1 MSGVFIHCFLVKLQ
15 YIIRRTE
22 PVLAF
27 KQSAKHERIMTSS
40 ITKFFFLILCR
51 KTKTK
56 VRRKENLLNILWKRK
71 VKTSEPPK
79 ARENAPTKSSL
90 LFVMHLIGLE
100 TCSSFLDQSQNW
112 FDTFDTPLKT
122 AQIRMANQNIGK
134 YYKDSMRTQV
144 KIKQTA

>member
-1 MSGVFIHCFLVKLQ
+1 MKLQ

-40 ITKFFFLILCR
+40 ITKFFSILCR

-56 VRRKENLLNILWKRK
+56 VNISNIQWKRK
-71 VKTSEPPK
+71 VKTNEPPK

-100 TCSSFLDQSQNW
+100 TCPSFLDQSQSW
-112 FDTFDTPLKT
+112 FDTSDTQLEI
-122 AQIRMANQNIGK
+122 AQIRMANQNIEK
-134 YYKDSMRTQV
+134 YHKDSMRTQD

>member
-1 MSGVFIHCFLVKLQ
+1 MFSYIKPCFLVNLQ
-15 YIIRRTE
+15 YVITWTE

-40 ITKFFFLILCR
+40 ITKFFSILCR

-56 VRRKENLLNILWKRK
+56 VRRKENTSNIQWKRK
-71 VKTSEPPK
+71 IKTSEPPK

-90 LFVMHLIGLE
+90 PFVMHLIGLE

-112 FDTFDTPLKT
+112 FDTFDTQLKT

-134 YYKDSMRTQV
+134 YHKDSMRTQG